1 MRRSGWRACGSG
13 PASQLEG
20 VCRSPT
26 RSSQNRG
33 LPESTLQAKTSFE
46 VWARFE
52 WNQQRWEVVYMPQ
65 TDEHDVQYLG
75 EA

>member
-1 MRRSGWRACGSG
+1 
-13 PASQLEG
+13 
-20 VCRSPT
+20 
-26 RSSQNRG
+26 